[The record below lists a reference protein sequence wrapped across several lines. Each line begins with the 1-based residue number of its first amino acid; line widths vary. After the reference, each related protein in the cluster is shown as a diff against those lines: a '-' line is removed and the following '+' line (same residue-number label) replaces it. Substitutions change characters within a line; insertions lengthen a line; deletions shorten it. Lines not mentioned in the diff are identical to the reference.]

1 MATSKQVQIG
11 IQADTAGA
19 KKMVAALTQVR
30 ASMEDLSSSA
40 EANMQILSSNMT
52 TTWTKGGKEINK
64 FTNIVQDNLGNTFRQ
79 VTKSVAGETPEL
91 MSQSFKQISKSAYA
105 ELSATSQQF
114 KNFGNIAAQSNEDI
128 LKSAG
133 FFGKSIRNDIG
144 KPVALVS
151 SEVENHLTAQGD
163 AVRRVSAVWKD
174 EFGKTVNTV
183 YQQSASGTKAISA
196 GFVKVKE
203 AVSNIPTGPI
213 SQMGDSMQRLQFAV
227 KGVGGVSAESFQL
240 IRGNLQTTQKGV
252 ELFTET
258 FTNKLGQKVVIT
270 SQKTAQGLVPIS
282 KNIDTIGK
290 SAEKSFQ
297 QMNDFQ
303 KALRRM
309 ALVVPVWMAGR
320 AAIQAVF
327 TTIKEGV
334 RTITDYEKAMARA
347 TVMSSDLT
355 DSTKQLS
362 AVQEQTRRLTLE
374 TGIEFGKAAEGYTLL
389 KTAGIDYETSLKSQ
403 EIILKTAVG
412 LMGDVEAI
420 ATSSAD
426 IYNVLGDTITG
437 TSSEYEKFAVI
448 LGTGAKLY
456 QQNAFE
462 FNEFA
467 EAMKKSAGISQT
479 AGVTFQQQAAIL
491 AAFAQVGL
499 RGAEGATALR
509 QSLVFLSKQPNVVK
523 DLIKVD
529 PKDLSTIE
537 ILKSVFQSLF
547 DLIQSG
553 QRGQALKFAEE
564 LFGVRGIKTTALST
578 SQGMKTLLKDLE
590 DVAQIGYS
598 EGFGLINK
606 NFKTV
611 NNTSG
616 EQIKIL
622 ERVRGELGKT
632 FFEGITG
639 TNDFKAAVVD
649 LRQTLQTLQPGVQG
663 LGIVLK
669 TNLIDPL
676 LFIPRVLDNVS
687 VEGQV
692 GWVKQYSDDM
702 LLFNKLIEDFDK
714 NQAEK
719 LLTKFKRIASINPIK
734 EAFERT
740 ENIPIQQLI
749 DKLESAIANKGFISV
764 PVAFEVQKVPFTAE
778 QIRNLKKQ
786 FPNVSIEGEEAIA
799 GLYTGREPEENQ
811 ATKDTLSS
819 LQKMVEHRIKLLQL
833 QGATTAE
840 QLKAQAALEKSLFG
854 QTRIQTL
861 LDRQL
866 ETERKINEQKKEQ
879 YGYSSDSLKLM
890 EISQTYG
897 LKVAEEIGKVLQ
909 TGATPADLST
919 GARRV
924 YESQFADKYQ
934 QYKAEEFFT
943 RGAGRGINIEERGL
957 AETGQVLT
965 RDTSGALTAQT
976 ARGVIN
982 APISMPVSIQVNTDA
997 VIGKVEQSI
1006 LKEIRNPNSE
1016 LAKQLKEFNEKYL

>member
-1 MATSKQVQIG
+1 MATEKKVLLG

-203 AVSNIPTGPI
+203 AVSNIPTGPV

-227 KGVGGVSAESFQL
+227 KGVGNVSAESFQL
-240 IRGNLQTTQKGV
+240 IRGNLQTTGKGV

-297 QMNDFQ
+297 RMNDFQ
-303 KALRRM
+303 KALARV
-309 ALVVPVWMAGR
+309 AVVVPIWMAAR
-320 AAIQAVF
+320 AAMQSVF
-327 TTIKEGV
+327 ATIRGGV
-334 RTITDYEKAMARA
+334 EYIADLEAGMARA
-347 TVMSSDLT
+347 AVMSADLT
-355 DSTKQLS
+355 DATIQLNQVQKQTESL
-362 AVQEQTRRLTLE
+362 VLE
-374 TGIEFGKAAEGYTLL
+374 TGKKFTEVVEAYTLL
-389 KTAGIDYETSLKSQ
+389 KTAGVDFTTSLQAQS
-403 EIILKTAVG
+403 LVTKTAVG
-412 LMGDVEAI
+412 LMGDIPEIAGFAADAYNVMGSTIKGAATGYQRMAIILGTGSALFQSNAFEINQFAEAMRKSIGVANSAGVAYQELAGMVGALAQVGIRGGEAGTVVNRIIRRLGRDKDLLQSIIGPDVDLSSLSTIKLFENTFESLFTTIESGGRGRAFNAAVELLGEKGIKGLAI
-420 ATSSAD
+420 SSAGGLD
-426 IYNVLGDTITG
+426 AMHKAMEKTASMNFPTALKLINDNYKIQIDHLKVAQERAKRLQEILGATFLKGITG
-437 TSSEYEKFAVI
+437 TSKLKDAYTELGNVLEDLQGVAGALGSAIGVALTPMKDLAGLLQEIRQLQSAIPTRETFLSGLIGKEDANLVDKF
-448 LGTGAKLY
+448 
-456 QQNAFE
+456 
-462 FNEFA
+462 
-467 EAMKKSAGISQT
+467 
-479 AGVTFQQQAAIL
+479 FQQIDK
-491 AAFAQVGL
+491 V
-499 RGAEGATALR
+499 RSSAT
-509 QSLVFLSKQPNVVK
+509 KQLLKLITSV
-523 DLIKVD
+523 DLD
-529 PKDLSTIE
+529 
-537 ILKSVFQSLF
+537 ILK
-547 DLIQSG
+547 D
-553 QRGQALKFAEE
+553 
-564 LFGVRGIKTTALST
+564 T
-578 SQGMKTLLKDLE
+578 
-590 DVAQIGYS
+590 
-598 EGFGLINK
+598 
-606 NFKTV
+606 
-611 NNTSG
+611 
-616 EQIKIL
+616 IKIL
-622 ERVRGELGKT
+622 KDVRVQIDRTWHGSTKRSLGLLAIAQEVAMSAAAINATK
-632 FFEGITG
+632 GIKG
-639 TNDFKAAVVD
+639 DV
-649 LRQTLQTLQPGVQG
+649 GG
-663 LGIVLK
+663 SI
-669 TNLIDPL
+669 
-676 LFIPRVLDNVS
+676 IP
-687 VEGQV
+687 E
-692 GWVKQYSDDM
+692 
-702 LLFNKLIEDFDK
+702 EDTD
-714 NQAEK
+714 E
-719 LLTKFKRIASINPIK
+719 TK
-734 EAFERT
+734 
-740 ENIPIQQLI
+740 
-749 DKLESAIANKGFISV
+749 ESA
-764 PVAFEVQKVPFTAE
+764 
-778 QIRNLKKQ
+778 
-786 FPNVSIEGEEAIA
+786 
-799 GLYTGREPEENQ
+799 
-811 ATKDTLSS
+811 KDTVSS

-861 LDRQL
+861 LDQQL

-957 AETGQVLT
+957 AGTGQVLT
-965 RDTSGALTAQT
+965 HDTSGALTAQT